1 MTKNIQQRLDTVIAR
16 VNKKLQQQEQV
27 IPKKTDRGIL
37 VGDVL
42 IESSGALKNLYLR
55 DRLVYKEVS
64 LNKVAVKVANLL
76 AIDEVR
82 YQQKIDQLI
91 LMDAKFGS
99 ALAEYQMFKDR
110 LAKAHRE
117 QDQFRIDMYL
127 ARLGYAKSSAEYW
140 KKQALSLAG

>member
-1 MTKNIQQRLDTVIAR
+1 MTKNVQQRLDTVIAR

-27 IPKKTDRGIL
+27 IPKKTDKGIL

-42 IESSGALKNLYLR
+42 IESSGALKNIYHR
-55 DRLVYKEVS
+55 DRLIFAEVS
-64 LNKVAVKVANLL
+64 LNKVAIKVANLM

-91 LMDAKFGS
+91 LLDSKFGS

-110 LAKAHRE
+110 LSKAHKD